1 MAERSHATAAF
12 AQGIQQGKAE
22 DAGEGPHPEL
32 AHFTVGLGQVVGIKG
47 AGGMCLHSN
56 SGFQRKYTF
65 FGVAIKV

>member
-47 AGGMCLHSN
+47 AGACAYTQIL
-56 SGFQRKYTF
+56 GFKENIPSL
-65 FGVAIKV
+65 V